1 MKRVVV
7 IVACVMAVSWGGG
20 LHQDESGQALGVPG
34 NRHLAGGPEAG
45 ECHLEGLEPVDLDP
59 PGPGGGV
66 IRCRMGVRR
75 AFVLGDAEREDH
87 PEGNAQM
94 SFADDEIPTDPKE
107 LGRQCLDLLDQVR
120 AGARLVVEGREP
132 MNSSPVPGQE
142 GLFLVLD
149 HDGVLIAAVQDEREF
164 DRVRVRR
171 IIEVLASEIPRAM
184 QPELQLALA
193 SRKLREI
200 MPRFQMIRP

>member
-1 MKRVVV
+1 
-7 IVACVMAVSWGGG
+7 
-20 LHQDESGQALGVPG
+20 
-34 NRHLAGGPEAG
+34 
-45 ECHLEGLEPVDLDP
+45 
-59 PGPGGGV
+59 
-66 IRCRMGVRR
+66 
-75 AFVLGDAEREDH
+75 
-87 PEGNAQM
+87 M

-193 SRKLREI
+193 SRNLREI